1 MRRWII
7 LGRLLL
13 CTVLACVSGLSQEP
27 YEARAARLQPGD
39 IPPLIEKARN
49 GDLGSQILL
58 WLAYAGGHGVPKD
71 VQRGVPWL
79 RKAAEQGNIECEWV
93 LSKTCTTPAKV
104 DCRLIRLSP
113 STGRSRLHSAATWS
127 RSTTSVVLTVWAPE

>member
-27 YEARAARLQPGD
+27 YEARAARLQPDD

-79 RKAAEQGNIECEWV
+79 RKAAEQGNIECEWGEGARV
-93 LSKTCTTPAKV
+93 VSSHASDALLSHICLTSAGGTRIHPS
-104 DCRLIRLSP
+104 LISDHLLLSD
-113 STGRSRLHSAATWS
+113 
-127 RSTTSVVLTVWAPE
+127 